1 MRVCRMIE
9 RSEVISKERG
19 NVMKGDGTEAPED
32 GGGRRLERVGSGR
45 LHGGV
50 CAGLAGYTGVDVA
63 LFRLGAIALAL
74 LGGAGI
80 TLYLAAW
87 LLIPERGAERS
98 IGERIWAARH
108 EHPTRAYAAVL
119 LGLLVVVCSPHAIA
133 IGALLVAAFL
143 LWRADSRPA
152 TPAAR

>member
-1 MRVCRMIE
+1 MTT
-9 RSEVISKERG
+9 
-19 NVMKGDGTEAPED
+19 DHTEMPED
-32 GGGRRLERVGSGR
+32 GGGRRRLERVGRGR
-45 LHGGV
+45 FHGGV
-50 CAGLAGYTGVDVA
+50 CAGLAEYTGVDVA
-63 LFRLGAIALAL
+63 LFRLGAIALVL

-80 TLYLAAW
+80 TLYLLAW

-98 IGERIWAARH
+98 IGERVWAARH

-133 IGALLVAAFL
+133 IGTLLIAAFL

-152 TPAAR
+152 APAAR

>member
-50 CAGLAGYTGVDVA
+50 CAGLAEYTGVDVA

-87 LLIPERGAERS
+87 LLIPNAVPSARS
-98 IGERIWAARH
+98 ASAYGRH
-108 EHPTRAYAAVL
+108 GT
-119 LGLLVVVCSPHAIA
+119 SI
-133 IGALLVAAFL
+133 
-143 LWRADSRPA
+143 RPA
-152 TPAAR
+152 HTLPSC